1 MASLSEQTQNA
12 LDEGRTLILGAQ
24 VLVGA
29 LYRTG
34 FEPGFDQFPNS
45 SKAVTVI
52 ALGIVLI
59 AITLLI
65 APAPYHRI
73 AEEGQDEPSF
83 NDFVLQ
89 IMKFALLPFAFS
101 LGMTIYVATAK
112 VLNVAVGIALG
123 VASTALAI
131 FFWYALELL
140 PQHLKSASRALDEFI
155 PEPEQSDPRN
165 TDGKRKENRM
175 SEHKQEDTQE
185 DKQKELDY
193 QVRHVLTE
201 ARMVLPGAQALLGFQ
216 FVTFVLTDFDKLPQS
231 SRLVHLASLVLM
243 GISTVLLMTP
253 AAFHRL
259 AEHGRNTESFTRFAG
274 KVLIAALVPLAL
286 GMCGDLFVVL
296 RKTTHSSVIGIAVT
310 AAILALSFALWFAYP
325 MYRRGAAA

>member
-45 SKAVTVI
+45 SKAITVT

-73 AEEGQDEPSF
+73 AEEGQDEPLF

-155 PEPEQSDPRN
+155 PEPEQSNPRN

-175 SEHKQEDTQE
+175 SEHKQEDTQ
-185 DKQKELDY
+185 KELDY

-201 ARMVLPGAQALLGFQ
+201 ARMDLPGAQALLGFQ

-296 RKTTHSSVIGIAVT
+296 RKTTHSAVIGIAVT

-325 MYRRGAAA
+325 MYRRGAVA

>member
-73 AEEGQDEPSF
+73 AEHGQDEPSF
-83 NDFVLQ
+83 NGFVLQ

-101 LGMTIYVATAK
+101 LGLTIYVATAK
-112 VLNVAVGIALG
+112 VLNPALG
-123 VASTALAI
+123 LVFGIISTILAM
-131 FFWYALELL
+131 FFWYVLEFFPRLA
-140 PQHLKSASRALDEFI
+140 KRALPDAVTGII
-155 PEPEQSDPRN
+155 PVPDP
-165 TDGKRKENRM
+165 TKKKETPM
-175 SEHKQEDTQE
+175 SEHNNE
-185 DKQKELDY
+185 DKKEEDQQKQLDY

-201 ARMVLPGAQALLGFQ
+201 ARMILPGAQALLGFQ

-231 SRLVHLASLVLM
+231 SRQVHLASLLMM
-243 GISTVLLMTP
+243 GISTILLMTP

-259 AEHGRNTESFTRFAG
+259 AEHGRNTESFTRFASHI
-274 KVLIAALVPLAL
+274 LIAALVPLAL
-286 GMCGDLFVVL
+286 GICGDLFVIV
-296 RKTTHSSVIGIAVT
+296 RKTTHSAVIGIAVT
-310 AAILALSFALWFAYP
+310 LAILVFSYALWFAYP
-325 MYRRGAAA
+325 IYRRRSTA

>member
-24 VLVGA
+24 ILVGA

-34 FEPGFDQFPNS
+34 FEPGFDQFPDS
-45 SKAVTVI
+45 SKAITVI

-73 AEEGQDEPSF
+73 AEQGRDEPAF

-89 IMKFALLPFAFS
+89 IMRFALLPFAFS
-101 LGMTIYVATAK
+101 LGLTIYVATAK
-112 VLNVAVGIALG
+112 VLNPAVGLVLG
-123 VASTALAI
+123 IISAALAI
-131 FFWYALELL
+131 IFWYALE
-140 PQHLKSASRALDEFI
+140 FI
-155 PEPEQSDPRN
+155 PRYLKHALPGAIVEFVPDPQKDEAAN
-165 TDGKRKENRM
+165 NQQEEVQKEM
-175 SEHKQEDTQE
+175 SEKKKEDP
-185 DKQKELDY
+185 QKELDY

-216 FVTFVLTDFDKLPQS
+216 FVTFVLTDFDKLPES
-231 SRLVHLASLVLM
+231 SRQVHLASLLMM
-243 GISTVLLMTP
+243 GISTILLMTP

-259 AEHGRNTESFTRFAG
+259 AEHGRNTENFTRFAG
-274 KVLIAALVPLAL
+274 KILMAALVPLAL
-286 GMCGDLFVVL
+286 GICGDLFVVV
-296 RKTTHSSVIGIAVT
+296 RKTTHSAGIGIAVT
-310 AAILALSFALWFAYP
+310 LAILAFSYVLWFAYP
-325 MYRRGAAA
+325 IHRRRSAA

>member
-34 FEPGFDQFPNS
+34 FEPGFDQFPVS

-73 AEEGQDEPSF
+73 AEQGQDEPSF

-101 LGMTIYVATAK
+101 LGLTIYVATAK
-112 VLNVAVGIALG
+112 VLNPALG
-123 VASTALAI
+123 LAFGSISTILAM
-131 FFWYALELL
+131 FFWYVLEFYPRLAGL
-140 PQHLKSASRALDEFI
+140 PDPATEMI
-155 PEPEQSDPRN
+155 PDPDS
-165 TDGKRKENRM
+165 TKKKETPM
-175 SEHKQEDTQE
+175 SKHNGE
-185 DKQKELDY
+185 DKKEEEEDRQKQLDF

-201 ARMVLPGAQALLGFQ
+201 ARMILPGAQALLGFQ
-216 FVTFVLTDFDKLPQS
+216 FVTFVLTDFDKLPES
-231 SRLVHLASLVLM
+231 SRQVHLASLLMM
-243 GISTVLLMTP
+243 GISTILLMTP

-259 AEHGRNTESFTRFAG
+259 AEHGRNTESFTRFASHI
-274 KVLIAALVPLAL
+274 LIAALVPLAL
-286 GMCGDLFVVL
+286 GICGDLFVIV
-296 RKTTHSSVIGIAVT
+296 RKTTNSAAIGIAVT
-310 AAILALSFALWFAYP
+310 LAILAFSYTLWFAYP
-325 MYRRGAAA
+325 IYRRRSAA

>member
-34 FEPGFDQFPNS
+34 FEPGFDEFPVS

-73 AEEGQDEPSF
+73 AEQGQDEPSF

-112 VLNVAVGIALG
+112 VLDVAVGIALG
-123 VASTALAI
+123 VTSTALAI

-140 PQHLKSASRALDEFI
+140 PRYLKNALPRAWVKFV
-155 PEPEQSDPRN
+155 PEPEQSNPRN
-165 TDGKRKENRM
+165 SGQKRKKNQM
-175 SEHKQEDTQE
+175 PEHKQQGRQE
-185 DKQKELDY
+185 EGT
-193 QVRHVLTE
+193 R
-201 ARMVLPGAQALLGFQ
+201 LPGPPRPHRSPHGPARRTGPARFSVCNVCVNRFRQA
-216 FVTFVLTDFDKLPQS
+216 
-231 SRLVHLASLVLM
+231 
-243 GISTVLLMTP
+243 
-253 AAFHRL
+253 
-259 AEHGRNTESFTRFAG
+259 
-274 KVLIAALVPLAL
+274 
-286 GMCGDLFVVL
+286 
-296 RKTTHSSVIGIAVT
+296 
-310 AAILALSFALWFAYP
+310 AAIFSP
-325 MYRRGAAA
+325 G